1 VFTRSSYAPKNDL
14 EWVKRLAEVQKG
26 FNNKEL
32 IENLKIDFFQ
42 NRIFIFS
49 PKGNIF
55 NLPEGATPIDFA
67 YNVHTE
73 IGNHYVGAKVN
84 GKIVNLNYKL
94 ENRDIVE
101 ILTSPKAKPSRDWLN
116 FVKTSGASQNIRSW
130 FRKDSR
136 EDNLKCGEETLIS
149 KLKAVGVTL
158 SDIDE
163 KILGSFNVKNMDDLF
178 VLIGEGQI
186 TSKQIINKIL
196 DPETEKQKRPLKT
209 KKTVLA
215 IKGTE
220 GMPYRLANCC
230 QPCFGDK
237 ITGYVTQGQGI
248 TIHRAS
254 CANLLRK
261 NPDKLIEVSW
271 QSGNAIYQIPI
282 LVKAKDRIGLLKDIT
297 YLLTDKKINIG
308 PVSSKHEGDM
318 YVIEMVIEIENMTL
332 LPVVINNL
340 LGIKDIYEV
349 KRLR

>member
-1 VFTRSSYAPKNDL
+1 
-14 EWVKRLAEVQKG
+14 
-26 FNNKEL
+26 
-32 IENLKIDFFQ
+32 
-42 NRIFIFS
+42 
-49 PKGNIF
+49 
-55 NLPEGATPIDFA
+55 
-67 YNVHTE
+67 
-73 IGNHYVGAKVN
+73 
-84 GKIVNLNYKL
+84 
-94 ENRDIVE
+94 
-101 ILTSPKAKPSRDWLN
+101 
-116 FVKTSGASQNIRSW
+116 
-130 FRKDSR
+130 
-136 EDNLKCGEETLIS
+136 
-149 KLKAVGVTL
+149 
-158 SDIDE
+158 
-163 KILGSFNVKNMDDLF
+163 
-178 VLIGEGQI
+178 
-186 TSKQIINKIL
+186 
-196 DPETEKQKRPLKT
+196 
-209 KKTVLA
+209 
-215 IKGTE
+215 
-220 GMPYRLANCC
+220 MPYRLANCC